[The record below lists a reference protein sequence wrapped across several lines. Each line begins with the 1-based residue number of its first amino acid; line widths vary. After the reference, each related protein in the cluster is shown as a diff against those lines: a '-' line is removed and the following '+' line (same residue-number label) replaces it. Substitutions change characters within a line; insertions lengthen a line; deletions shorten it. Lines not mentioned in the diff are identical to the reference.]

1 MRSNILFV
9 FSFLSIAVYSQ
20 TGRTFTVEK
29 LSKPETYLSTKSD
42 KDIFEGLI
50 LSNINVNHNDVKM
63 DEFPFNNSG
72 NRNNLKTL
80 SSSKN
85 LPEEI
90 VKVDLNYI
98 DSKTGITT
106 PLELWAGFI
115 GLEQN
120 IKNYELTP
128 KIGWIIRKKDV
139 EQFGLQQKYENDL
152 KTKGGI
158 AIRVKE
164 IPEVIF
170 GFTEIKNLEIQF
182 IDNVIIPDRLAN
194 IKIQKLVIEGKIDKS
209 ERKRIRQLFPNT
221 EIIIDSSDFDVSIK
235 TVTMDAQQPNILI
248 VKGKVIEEDTN
259 VPIPGVTVIA
269 KDTTTGTVTDVNG
282 NFSIKIEQGKTLV
295 FSFIGYNTH
304 EMSVCKEMI
313 DE

>member
-42 KDIFEGLI
+42 KEIFEGLI
-50 LSNINVNHNDVKM
+50 LSDINVNHNDIKM

-120 IKNYELTP
+120 IKNYALTP

-139 EQFGLQQKYENDL
+139 EQVGLQQKYEKEL
-152 KTKGGI
+152 KSKGGI

-164 IPEVIF
+164 IPEAIF

-182 IDNVIIPDRLAN
+182 IDKVIIPDRLAN

-295 FSFIGYNTH
+295 FSFIGYYTH
-304 EMSVCKEMI
+304 EINVSKEMI

>member
-50 LSNINVNHNDVKM
+50 LSDINVNHNDVKM

-120 IKNYELTP
+120 IKNYALTP

-139 EQFGLQQKYENDL
+139 EQVGLQQKYEKEL
-152 KTKGGI
+152 KSKGGI

-164 IPEVIF
+164 IPEAIF

-182 IDNVIIPDRLAN
+182 IDKVIIPDRLAN

-259 VPIPGVTVIA
+259 VPLPGVTVIA
-269 KDTTTGTVTDVNG
+269 KGTIIGTVTDVNG

-304 EMSVCKEMI
+304 EMSVSKEMI